1 MNVKYRGCL
10 FCLALTAVTG
20 HFFHTSLLFPICPV
34 GGLSVFLIAPSQ
46 LMSSSREPVPW
57 SFMASCDV
65 SKMSTKSG
73 QSSDLQLLTF
83 TFKVKSYR
91 EDRSNSETGNV
102 PVFKHTFE
110 IWWQWD
116 VWNEQGN
123 WKSCWGVTNTVSSAL
138 CSLLQAV
145 SPFISSV
152 KSKC

>member
-1 MNVKYRGCL
+1 MFIL
-10 FCLALTAVTG
+10 FSTCSWSRVI
-20 HFFHTSLLFPICPV
+20 FFQTSLLFPICPV

-46 LMSSSREPVPW
+46 RMSSSRAAVPW

-73 QSSDLQLLTF
+73 QSSDLQSLMF

-123 WKSCWGVTNTVSSAL
+123 WKSCWGVTNSSQPVSSAL
-138 CSLLQAV
+138 CSLQAV